1 MTDVQSL
8 MNTGLPDTEA
18 GGGGGGGVRV
28 RVRGRRQERGVQD
41 ESDGAG
47 SRN

>member
-28 RVRGRRQERGVQD
+28 RGRGGRQEQGVRD
-41 ESDGAG
+41 KSDGAG
-47 SRN
+47 